1 MDLSP
6 NGSFGYVPERDQDTV
21 AMLDTNTLKIA
32 RRAEFPEGSKP
43 WMLRVSPDGRE
54 VWVQTAS
61 GSNVVL
67 DARTL
72 ETLHTE
78 ELGEQPVQIAWSP
91 DGRYN
96 FVTHFADSWVAVM
109 DPESGKLVKRLE
121 VGQNGANVSFRP
133 DGRVRLRRGDRR
145 ERRGCDRDGIPRCG
159 EPARRWRRTYG
170 FDRPVSTSLNVRT
183 SHDSPLRVYGSH
195 RNV

>member
-1 MDLSP
+1 
-6 NGSFGYVPERDQDTV
+6 
-21 AMLDTNTLKIA
+21 MLDANTLKITS
-32 RRAEFPEGSKP
+32 RAEFPEGSKP

-61 GSNVVL
+61 GSNAVL

-78 ELGEQPVQIAWSP
+78 ELGEQPVTTAWSP

-133 DGRVRLRRGDRR
+133 DSAYGYVAVTGEDAVAVVEMESLEVESRLDV
-145 ERRGCDRDGIPRCG
+145 G
-159 EPARRWRRTYG
+159 EEPMG
-170 FDRPVSTSLNVRT
+170 LIVL
-183 SHDSPLRVYGSH
+183 
-195 RNV
+195 

>member
-6 NGSFGYVPERDQDTV
+6 DGSFGYIPERDQDTV
-21 AMLDTNTLKIA
+21 AILDTETLKVA
-32 RRAEFPEGSKP
+32 NRVEFPEGSKP
-43 WMLRVSPDGRE
+43 WMLRVSPDGEE

-67 DARTL
+67 DSQTL

-78 ELGEQPVQIAWSP
+78 ELGEQPVTTAWSP

-96 FVTHFADSWVAVM
+96 FVTHFADTWVAVM
-109 DPESGKLVKRLE
+109 DPQSGKLVKRLE

-133 DGRVRLRRGDRR
+133 DGAYGYVAVTGENAVVVIEMESLEVESRL
-145 ERRGCDRDGIPRCG
+145 EVG
-159 EPARRWRRTYG
+159 EEPMG
-170 FDRPVSTSLNVRT
+170 LIVL
-183 SHDSPLRVYGSH
+183 
-195 RNV
+195 

>member
-1 MDLSP
+1 
-6 NGSFGYVPERDQDTV
+6 
-21 AMLDTNTLKIA
+21 MLDTNTLKITS
-32 RRAEFPEGSKP
+32 RAEFPEGSKP

-61 GSNVVL
+61 GSNAVL

-78 ELGEQPVQIAWSP
+78 ELGEQPVTTAWSP

-96 FVTHFADSWVAVM
+96 FVTHFADDWVAVM
-109 DPESGKLVKRLE
+109 DPGNGKLIKRLE

-133 DGRVRLRRGDRR
+133 DGKFGYVALTGENAVAVVEMESLEVETRLTV
-145 ERRGCDRDGIPRCG
+145 G
-159 EPARRWRRTYG
+159 EEPMG
-170 FDRPVSTSLNVRT
+170 LIVL
-183 SHDSPLRVYGSH
+183 
-195 RNV
+195 

>member
-1 MDLSP
+1 
-6 NGSFGYVPERDQDTV
+6 
-21 AMLDTNTLKIA
+21 MLDTNTLRIA
-32 RRAEFPEGSKP
+32 NRVEFPEGSRP

-67 DARTL
+67 DSQTL

-78 ELGEQPVQIAWSP
+78 ELGEQPVTTAWSP

-96 FVTHFADSWVAVM
+96 LVTHFADSWVAVM

-133 DGRVRLRRGDRR
+133 DGKFGYVAVT
-145 ERRGCDRDGIPRCG
+145 G
-159 EPARRWRRTYG
+159 ENTVA
-170 FDRPVSTSLNVRT
+170 VVEMESLEVENQLKVGEE
-183 SHDSPLRVYGSH
+183 P
-195 RNV
+195 